1 MGAVGYIPSIALF
14 CCLRRRWLQSISFQ
28 PLCLDLLVVY
38 LASGSSWSFL
48 YHHQFKT
55 MGKTHNKA
63 MYFFIISQ
71 VFLDFFLSS
80 FLDCLLS
87 GSSSMQVLPQVKV
100 LVQYFLAMPE
110 PITCPQSISANKLIS
125 PYVKILEPLF
135 FSSLFSCLSPEDVKT
150 SLSEGFSGHSI

>member
-1 MGAVGYIPSIALF
+1 MHISTFRKPICTAGIDVSLQSNSKITATVCQLYAVSVGAVGYIPSIALF

-71 VFLDFFLSS
+71 VFLDFF
-80 FLDCLLS
+80 
-87 GSSSMQVLPQVKV
+87 P
-100 LVQYFLAMPE
+100 
-110 PITCPQSISANKLIS
+110 LI
-125 PYVKILEPLF
+125 
-135 FSSLFSCLSPEDVKT
+135 
-150 SLSEGFSGHSI
+150 FSGLSFIRQLFNAGSAPSQSPGSVFPGHA